1 MKLTLNKIYDCRNF
15 GQIDDGY
22 PFTVAIN
29 CSGEDGAEYKGW
41 YYVDD
46 NWGDYL
52 IKWEVDGKKCSRR
65 LGDAKDNKRWNFW
78 QSKLPNG
85 KKCSRKIKPSI
96 GAMMLSLI
104 KENKDSVENFATT
117 LDKVNSN

>member
-15 GQIDDGY
+15 GQLDDGY

-41 YYVDD
+41 YFVDD
-46 NWGDYL
+46 NWVDYQ
-52 IKWEVDGKKCSRR
+52 IKWEVNGKKCSRR

-96 GAMMLSLI
+96 GAMMLALI